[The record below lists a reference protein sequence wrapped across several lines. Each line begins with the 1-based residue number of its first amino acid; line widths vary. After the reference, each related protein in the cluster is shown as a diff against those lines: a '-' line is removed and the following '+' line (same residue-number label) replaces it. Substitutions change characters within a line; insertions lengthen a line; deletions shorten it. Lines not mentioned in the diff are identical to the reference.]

1 MVRAMGFDLSIVGK
15 TSDVSRFTYAWKD
28 VVLYA
33 LGVGAEK
40 DELDF
45 LYEGASFGNV
55 QRKTERA
62 RPKVI
67 PSFVVVPTFPVML
80 SHLGKTGGDLAMV
93 VHGAQRF
100 RVHKALAP
108 NGELASTAVIR
119 GIYDMRKFASV
130 LVDTRTTDERNELVA
145 EGTWTIIYRNHGG
158 FGGEPPP
165 KEPSD
170 IAVPKDRAPDFRIEE
185 KTSPEQALLYRLSG
199 DPNPLHAD
207 PDFAKS
213 VGFEQGPILHGLC
226 TYGYMVRHAAKGA
239 CGGDATRL
247 SGMDGRFSKPVWPG
261 DTIVTQGWITAPG
274 KVALSVSVKERDETV
289 ITAAS
294 ATFAV

>member
-1 MVRAMGFDLSIVGK
+1 MGFDLGIVGK
-15 TSDVSRFTYAWKD
+15 ASDVSRFTYGWKD

-33 LGVGAEK
+33 LGIGAK
-40 DELDF
+40 RDELDF

-55 QRKTERA
+55 QRGA
-62 RPKVI
+62 GDRPKAI
-67 PSFVVVPTFPVML
+67 PSFAVVPTFPVML
-80 SHLGKTGGDLAMV
+80 ACLGRTGGDLAMV

-100 RVHKALAP
+100 RIHKKFAP
-108 NGELASTAVIR
+108 SGELASTATVR

-130 LVDTRTTDERNELVA
+130 LVDTHTRDAAGDLVC

-165 KEPSD
+165 KEPSGID
-170 IAVPKDRAPDFRIEE
+170 VPKDRPADFRVEE
-185 KTSPEQALLYRLSG
+185 KTTPEQALLYRLSG

-207 PDFAKS
+207 PEFAKS

-226 TYGYMVRHAAKGA
+226 TYGFMVRHAAKGA

-247 SGMDGRFSKPVWPG
+247 TGFEGRFSKPVWPG
-261 DTIVTQGWITAPG
+261 DTIVTQGWVVAPG
-274 KVALSVSVKERDETV
+274 KVALQVSVKEREENV
-289 ITAAS
+289 MAAAW
-294 ATFAV
+294 ATFE

>member
-1 MVRAMGFDLSIVGK
+1 MAFDLSIVGK
-15 TSDVSRFTYAWKD
+15 QSEVSRFSYSWKD
-28 VVLYA
+28 TVLYA
-33 LGVGAEK
+33 LGVGAKKE
-40 DELDF
+40 ELDF

-55 QRKTERA
+55 ERKSTQA

-67 PSFVVVPTFPVML
+67 PSFIVVPTFGVML
-80 SHLGKTGGDLAMV
+80 SYLSKTGGDLAMV

-100 RVHKALAP
+100 RVHKPFAP
-108 NGELASTAVIR
+108 EGELLSTATVR

-130 LVDTRTTDERNELVA
+130 LVDTHTKNAAGDLVA
-145 EGTWTIIYRNHGG
+145 EGTWTIIYRNHGS

-170 IAVPKDRAPDFRIEE
+170 ITVPKDRAPDFRIEE
-185 KTSPEQALLYRLSG
+185 KTTAEQALLYRLSG

-207 PDFAKS
+207 PEFAKS

-226 TYGYMVRHAAKGA
+226 TYGFMVRHAAKGA
-239 CGGDATRL
+239 CAGDATRL
-247 SGMDGRFSKPVWPG
+247 TGFDGRFSKPVWPG
-261 DTIVTQGWITAPG
+261 ETIVTQGWITEPG
-274 KVALSVSVKERDETV
+274 KVALSVAVKERDETV

-294 ATFAV
+294 ATFA